1 MRDEATRI
9 AVKRPSAS
17 SPAALERARVAA
29 HVAGVRKQR
38 RKALAEQLERRSGG
52 RRA

>member
-1 MRDEATRI
+1 MRDEATR
-9 AVKRPSAS
+9 VLRRPSAS

-29 HVAGVRKQR
+29 HVADVRKER
-38 RKALAEQLERRSGG
+38 RKALAEQLSRRSGG